1 MMIVNSRFVS
11 YLTMMHQYGGDCDSM
26 WLNITYRKGS
36 GCALFSPVL
45 APRRIQVI
53 HEKLYGL
60 KPDTFRIMLSVR
72 AELSCGYT

>member
-1 MMIVNSRFVS
+1 
-11 YLTMMHQYGGDCDSM
+11 M